1 MSESDIFHA
10 YRPQIIELIIICRG
24 MSREQYEIWEAET
37 MKGTPE
43 KAAGFMKKVLI
54 IVSAFRKEND
64 G

>member
-24 MSREQYEIWEAET
+24 MNREQYEIWKVET
-37 MKGTPE
+37 MKEIPE
-43 KAAGFMKKVLI
+43 EAARFMKKVLI
-54 IVSAFRKEND
+54 IVSSFRKEND